1 MAVLVNK
8 QAPDFSAEVAT
19 GPNESVKNYTLSQ
32 FKDKKYVVLFF
43 YPLDFTFVCPTEI
56 HAFQDALGEFESRN
70 AQVIGVSVDSVN
82 SHQAWLRTPKNDG
95 GIEGVKYPIVADLT
109 KSISRAYD
117 VLDEEVGITY
127 RATFIIN
134 KDGKVMAQNI
144 SHRPIGRSV
153 DEAIR
158 LLDAVQYNEQN
169 GEVCPAGWTKG
180 QKAMKGSN
188 TGVKEFFQAKK

>member
-8 QAPDFSAEVAT
+8 QAPDFKADAAY
-19 GPNESVKNYTLSQ
+19 GPNEAKSLSLAQ

-56 HAFQDALGEFESRN
+56 HAFQDMLGEFESRN

-82 SHQAWLRTPKNDG
+82 SHQAWLRTAKNDG
-95 GIEGVKYPIVADLT
+95 GIQGVTYPIVADLT

-117 VLDEEVGITY
+117 VLDEDVGIAY

-134 KDGKVMAQNI
+134 KEGKVMAQNV

-153 DEAIR
+153 EEALR
-158 LLDAVQYNEQN
+158 LLDAVQYNEEH

-180 QKAMKGSN
+180 KKAMKASN
-188 TGVKEFFQAKK
+188 EGVRAFFQSK

>member
-8 QAPDFSAEVAT
+8 QAPDFKADAAV
-19 GPNESVKNYTLSQ
+19 GPNESASISLSQ

-56 HAFQDALGEFESRN
+56 HAFQELLGEFESRH

-95 GIEGVKYPIVADLT
+95 GIAGVTYPIVADLT

-117 VLDEEVGITY
+117 VLDEDVGIAY
-127 RATFIIN
+127 RGTFIID
-134 KDGKVMAQNI
+134 KTGKVMAQNVN
-144 SHRPIGRSV
+144 HRPIGRSV
-153 DEAIR
+153 DEALR
-158 LLDAVQYNEQN
+158 LLDAVQYFEQH

-180 QKAMKGSN
+180 KKAMKASN
-188 TGVKEFFQAKK
+188 EGVKAFFQGK

>member
-8 QAPDFSAEVAT
+8 QAPDFKVTAAT
-19 GPNESVKNYTLSQ
+19 GPNESKEIKLSDY
-32 FKDKKYVVLFF
+32 KDKKYVVLFF
-43 YPLDFTFVCPTEI
+43 YPKDFTFVCPTEI

-70 AQVIGVSVDSVN
+70 AVVLGVSTDTEN

-95 GIEGVKYPIVADLT
+95 GIQGVTYPLLADVL
-109 KSISRAYD
+109 KSISRDYD
-117 VLDEEVGITY
+117 VLDEAAGIAY

-134 KDGKVMAQNI
+134 KSGLVMAQNV

-153 DEAIR
+153 EEALR
-158 LLDAVQYNEQN
+158 LLDAVQYNEEH

-180 QKAMKGSN
+180 KKAMKGSN
-188 TGVKEFFQAKK
+188 EGVRAYFNSK

>member
-8 QAPDFSAEVAT
+8 QAPDFKADAAT
-19 GPNESVKNYTLSQ
+19 GPNEAKPISLGD
-32 FKDKKYVVLFF
+32 FKGKKYVILFF

-95 GIEGVKYPIVADLT
+95 GIQGVTYPIVADL
-109 KSISRAYD
+109 KKEISRAYD
-117 VLDEEVGITY
+117 VLDEDVGIAY

-134 KDGKVMAQNI
+134 KDGKVMAQNV

-153 DEAIR
+153 EEAIR
-158 LLDAVQYNEQN
+158 LLDAVQYNEQH

-180 QKAMKGSN
+180 KKAMKATN
-188 TGVKEFFQAKK
+188 DGVKSFFQNK

>member
-8 QAPDFSAEVAT
+8 QAPDFKAEAAT
-19 GPNESVKNYTLSQ
+19 GPNDKKNLSLSEFQ
-32 FKDKKYVVLFF
+32 GKKYVVLFF

-95 GIEGVKYPIVADLT
+95 GIQGVTYPIAADLT
-109 KSISRAYD
+109 KAISRAYD

-134 KDGKVMAQNI
+134 KDGKVMAQNV

-158 LLDAVQYNEQN
+158 LLDAVQYNEQH

-180 QKAMKGSN
+180 KKGMKATN
-188 TGVKEFFQAKK
+188 EGVKSFFQNK

>member
-8 QAPDFSAEVAT
+8 QAPDFKAEAAT
-19 GPNESVKNYTLSQ
+19 GPNESKKDFTLSQ
-32 FKDKKYVVLFF
+32 FKDKKYVILFF

-95 GIEGVKYPIVADLT
+95 GIQGVTYPILADLT
-109 KSISRAYD
+109 KSISRSYD
-117 VLDEEVGITY
+117 VLDEDVGITY

-134 KDGKVMAQNI
+134 KEGKVMAQNI

-153 DEAIR
+153 EEALR
-158 LLDAVQYNEQN
+158 LLDAVQYNEEH

-180 QKAMKGSN
+180 KKAMKGSN
-188 TGVKEFFQAKK
+188 DGVRAFFQAK

>member
-8 QAPDFSAEVAT
+8 QAPDFKADAAV
-19 GPNESVKNYTLSQ
+19 GPNEAKPITLSQ
-32 FKDKKYVVLFF
+32 FKDKKYVILFF

-95 GIEGVKYPIVADLT
+95 GIQGVNYPIVADLT

-117 VLDEEVGITY
+117 VLDEDVGIAY

-134 KDGKVMAQNI
+134 KEGKVMAQNV

-153 DEAIR
+153 DEALR
-158 LLDAVQYNEQN
+158 LLDAVQYNEEH

-180 QKAMKGSN
+180 KKAMKGSN
-188 TGVKEFFQAKK
+188 EGVRAFFQSK